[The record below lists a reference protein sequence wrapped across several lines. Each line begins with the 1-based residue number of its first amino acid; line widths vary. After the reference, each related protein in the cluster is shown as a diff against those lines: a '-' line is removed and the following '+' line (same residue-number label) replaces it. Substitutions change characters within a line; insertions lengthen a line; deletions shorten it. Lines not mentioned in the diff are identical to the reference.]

1 MRFFL
6 KLRNTLLA
14 AFVLVVGPV
23 LLSSALTA
31 LPAGALPQL
40 SGSAAAQA
48 AAPKL
53 PVLNSEA
60 RAWIVVDGAS
70 GFVMGSHNADLPVNP
85 GDLVQLMTLYTALEM
100 IGGDASR
107 LDEPVTISARD
118 SLRPLSARRLYLVA
132 GEKTPL
138 KTLLNGIAVV
148 AAEDAALAVA
158 DHLAG
163 SPEAFADKMNEAA
176 RAIGMRHSKF
186 VSPIDAREQQT
197 TARDLATLAM
207 TLYKRHPEAYAW
219 FSQREFAFT
228 NHTQR
233 NRNLMLWKGEGING
247 VMGNAENT
255 DLVSSWHRL
264 VANSEGAVARDIF
277 SVLIGGR
284 NADLSTNDMLAL
296 LRFGRL
302 EFETIRLFEADT
314 TIKKIDILTGN
325 RDELAVGSDKPIW
338 VTVRRQDIVARG
350 TGGFSTTF
358 EYMAPAI
365 APVSKGDPMG
375 TLHVYFRNKPVA
387 DFTLVAMHDVGPGSF
402 LSRFVDSV
410 RLRMKPADEQKKTV
424 TSAAAPEDKK
434 AEQKTQKP
442 EQNAAHEEA
451 TTAVKPQAAE
461 QSAKPSTSS
470 TSVSE
475 HAKSAAPDKKPVQD
489 KKDS

>member
-163 SPEAFADKMNEAA
+163 SPEAFANKMNEAA

-207 TLYKRHPEAYAW
+207 ALYKRHPEAYAW

-255 DLVSSWHRL
+255 DLVSSWHRPA
-264 VANSEGAVARDIF
+264 ANSEGAVARDIF

-442 EQNAAHEEA
+442 AQNAAHEEA
-451 TTAVKPQAAE
+451 ATAVKPQAAA

>member
-1 MRFFL
+1 M
-6 KLRNTLLA
+6 
-14 AFVLVVGPV
+14 LVVGPV

-163 SPEAFADKMNEAA
+163 SPETFADKMNEAA

-255 DLVSSWHRL
+255 DLVSSWHRPA
-264 VANSEGAVARDIF
+264 ANSEGAVARDIF

-325 RDELAVGSDKPIW
+325 RDELAVGSDKPLW

-442 EQNAAHEEA
+442 AQNAAHEEVA
-451 TTAVKPQAAE
+451 KAVKPKAAA

>member
-1 MRFFL
+1 M
-6 KLRNTLLA
+6 
-14 AFVLVVGPV
+14 LVVGPV

-138 KTLLNGIAVV
+138 KPLLNGIAVV

-255 DLVSSWHRL
+255 DLVSSWHRPA
-264 VANSEGAVARDIF
+264 ANSEGAVARDIF

-325 RDELAVGSDKPIW
+325 RDELAVGSDKPLW

-434 AEQKTQKP
+434 AEQKTQKL

-451 TTAVKPQAAE
+451 ATAVKPQAAE

>member
-14 AFVLVVGPV
+14 VFVLVVGPV

-247 VMGNAENT
+247 VMSNAENT

-264 VANSEGAVARDIF
+264 AANSEGAVARDIF

-451 TTAVKPQAAE
+451 ATAVKPQAAE

>member
-255 DLVSSWHRL
+255 DLVSSWHRPA
-264 VANSEGAVARDIF
+264 ANSEGAVARDIF

-302 EFETIRLFEADT
+302 EFETIRLFEADS

-451 TTAVKPQAAE
+451 AKAVKPQAAE

-475 HAKSAAPDKKPVQD
+475 HAKSAAPDKKHVQD

>member
-1 MRFFL
+1 M
-6 KLRNTLLA
+6 
-14 AFVLVVGPV
+14 LVVGPV

-70 GFVMGSHNADLPVNP
+70 GFIMGSHNADLPVNP

-247 VMGNAENT
+247 VMSNAENT

-264 VANSEGAVARDIF
+264 AANSEGAVARDIF

-451 TTAVKPQAAE
+451 ATAVKPQAAE

>member
-264 VANSEGAVARDIF
+264 AANSEGAVARDIF

-434 AEQKTQKP
+434 TEQKTQKP

-451 TTAVKPQAAE
+451 ATAVKPQAAE

>member
-1 MRFFL
+1 M
-6 KLRNTLLA
+6 
-14 AFVLVVGPV
+14 LVVGPV

-31 LPAGALPQL
+31 LPAGTLPQL

-107 LDEPVTISARD
+107 LVEPVTISARD

-255 DLVSSWHRL
+255 DLVSSWHRPA
-264 VANSEGAVARDIF
+264 ANSEGAVARDIF

-451 TTAVKPQAAE
+451 ATAVKPQAAE

>member
-163 SPEAFADKMNEAA
+163 SPEAFAGKMNEAA

-186 VSPIDAREQQT
+186 FSPIDAREQQT

-255 DLVSSWHRL
+255 DLVSSWHRPA
-264 VANSEGAVARDIF
+264 ANSEGAVARDIF

-302 EFETIRLFEADT
+302 EFETIRLFEADS

-451 TTAVKPQAAE
+451 AKAVKPQAAE

>member
-70 GFVMGSHNADLPVNP
+70 GFIMGSHNADLPVNP

-247 VMGNAENT
+247 VMSNAENT

-264 VANSEGAVARDIF
+264 AANSEGAVARDIF

-451 TTAVKPQAAE
+451 ATAVKPQAAE

>member
-207 TLYKRHPEAYAW
+207 ALYKRHPKAYAW

-233 NRNLMLWKGEGING
+233 NRNLMLWKDEGING

-255 DLVSSWHRL
+255 DLVSSWHRPA
-264 VANSEGAVARDIF
+264 ANSEGAVARDIF
-277 SVLIGGR
+277 SVLIGGL

-302 EFETIRLFEADT
+302 EFETIRLFEADS

-424 TSAAAPEDKK
+424 ASAADPEDKK

-451 TTAVKPQAAE
+451 AKAVKPQAAE

>member
-255 DLVSSWHRL
+255 DLVSSWHRPA
-264 VANSEGAVARDIF
+264 ANSKGAVARDIF

-451 TTAVKPQAAE
+451 ATAVKPQAAE

>member
-1 MRFFL
+1 M
-6 KLRNTLLA
+6 
-14 AFVLVVGPV
+14 LVVGPV

-228 NHTQR
+228 NHIQR

-255 DLVSSWHRL
+255 DLVSSWHRPA
-264 VANSEGAVARDIF
+264 ANSEGAVARDIF

-325 RDELAVGSDKPIW
+325 RDELAVGSDKPLW

-451 TTAVKPQAAE
+451 ATAVKPQAAE

>member
-14 AFVLVVGPV
+14 VFVLVVGPV

-219 FSQREFAFT
+219 FSQREFTFT

-264 VANSEGAVARDIF
+264 AANSEGAVARDIF

-451 TTAVKPQAAE
+451 ATAVKPQAAE